1 MVQLPLF
8 SPTTDWRP
16 PSLSSLPSW
25 KGARRV
31 GIDIETCDPDLK
43 KTGIGVRRNGR
54 IVGISFAIE
63 YPDLGNLAKAP
74 CFYLPIDHEG
84 GDNVDKEMALQY
96 VRDQAAE
103 FTGDLVTSGGQYDYD
118 YLAEVGII
126 FRKARFYRD
135 IQNAEALLDENQFS
149 FGLDAVLKRH
159 GFEGKNESHLRQAA
173 AMFGIDPKSEMWKFP
188 GRHVGP
194 YAEFDAASLLPLI
207 QKQENRLRAIDE
219 ADSSGASLWDLYN
232 LESQLMPVLIKMR
245 RRGVAV
251 DFDQLNR
258 VEAKTFQ
265 EETTSLEEVTRLSGV
280 KVTTT
285 DINRPT
291 VVGKAMEAALGKPL
305 KPTANGKPGIS
316 KAALEALGSHPVVD
330 HFLRARRFNK
340 LRTTFVES
348 IRAHAVRGRVHCTF
362 HQMRRQKEDGDA
374 AGTITG
380 RLSSG
385 DPNLQQQ
392 PARDPEIGKMW
403 RAIYLPEPGET
414 WACLDYSQQEPR
426 WLVHFA
432 ELSNCIGAREAA
444 ERYRNDPTTDNHSM
458 MTKMIHGDDFD
469 PAWLLLDKSDPR
481 FKRAKQLRGDC
492 KTIYLGLC
500 YAMGGGKLC
509 RNLGL
514 PTVWKPKR
522 NGDMYEAAGE
532 EGQALLDLF
541 NMKVPFI
548 KELARRAEN
557 RGKGRGWIKTVL
569 GRHLRFVLKK
579 DGSGQYDF
587 THKALNKLIQGSS
600 ADQMKRAMVT
610 ADEQGIRLLL
620 QVHDELNISES
631 GTKQS
636 SHLSSIMLNAV
647 ACNVPH
653 KVDIER
659 GPNWGEIS

>member
-16 PSLSSLPSW
+16 PRIASLPSW
-25 KGARRV
+25 QGARRV
-31 GIDIETCDPDLK
+31 AIDIETCDPELK

-54 IVGISFAIE
+54 IVGFSFAIE
-63 YPDLGNLAKAP
+63 FPGLAKAP

-96 VRDQAAE
+96 LRDQAAVFE
-103 FTGDLVTSGGQYDYD
+103 GDIITANGSYDFD
-118 YLAEVGII
+118 YLAEVKII
-126 FRKARFYRD
+126 FRKVRFHRD
-135 IQNAEALLDENQFS
+135 IQNAEPLLDENQFTYS
-149 FGLDAVLKRH
+149 LDAVLTRN
-159 GFEGKNESHLRQAA
+159 GFEGKNESHLYQAA
-173 AMFGIDPKSEMWKFP
+173 AMFGVDAKAELWKLP
-188 GRHVGP
+188 ARHVGP
-194 YAEFDAASLLPLI
+194 YAEADASRLLPLI
-207 QKQENRLRAIDE
+207 QRQENRIQALDE
-219 ADSSGASLWDLYN
+219 ASPGGARLWDLYN
-232 LESQLMPVLIKMR
+232 LESRLMPVLLKMR

-251 DFDQLNR
+251 DFDQLDR

-265 EETTSLEEVTRLSGV
+265 EEAASLEEVTRLSGV
-280 KVTTT
+280 KVTSA

-305 KPTANGKPGIS
+305 KPTPNGKPGIS
-316 KAALEALGSHPVVD
+316 KAALEALGNNPVVE

-348 IRAHAVRGRVHCTF
+348 IRTHAVNGRIHCTF
-362 HQMRRQKEDGDA
+362 HQMRRQKEDGGS

-403 RAIYLPEPGET
+403 RAIYIPEDGEM

-432 ELSNCIGAREAA
+432 ELSNCIGAHEAA
-444 ERYRNDPTTDNHSM
+444 ERYRNDPTTDNHDM
-458 MTKMIHGDDFD
+458 MTVMIHGQE
-469 PAWLLLDKSDPR
+469 AWDSWGPKER
-481 FKRAKQLRGDC
+481 KFNRGNA

-509 RNLGL
+509 RSLGL
-514 PTVWKPKR
+514 PTVWKDKR
-522 NGDMYEAAGE
+522 NGDKYEAAGE

-541 NMKVPFI
+541 NSKVPFI

-557 RGKGRGWIKTVL
+557 RAKGRGWIKTVL

-579 DGSGQYDF
+579 DGSGQFDF

-600 ADQMKRAMVT
+600 ADQTKKAMVM
-610 ADEQGIRLLL
+610 ADDAGIRLQL
-620 QVHDELNISES
+620 QVHDELDLTIWDTQEAE
-631 GTKQS
+631 
-636 SHLSSIMLNAV
+636 HLAEIMRTCV
-647 ACNVPH
+647 PCNVPA
-653 KVDIER
+653 KVDIEV
-659 GPNWGEIS
+659 GPNWGEIKELAA